1 MRYAALDV
9 GGSKIAL
16 CFTDADGGKHRDQV
30 PVTETGDPL
39 AVVSAV
45 IQQLEAWV
53 AQHGHIDTLALA
65 SAPAIDANG
74 VVSLWPNRPHW
85 KGTPLAAALAQRLGC
100 KVIWCDD
107 GTAAAMGD
115 AEGLGTDNLLQFTLG
130 TGVAGGIVYRG
141 RSLGDR
147 ELGHLTVNPDGPACS
162 CGRKGCL
169 QAYASA
175 SSLAS
180 EGPEPTPEQEQAWLQ
195 HAAAAIATCSANLV
209 ELFRVETI
217 SLSGGMVMRFPR
229 IPDLVQ
235 RRLLDGSLKA
245 SLPVPRVVA
254 SPHGAEAAL
263 WGALRLARSGAAL
276 QHDTCR
282 TVTARRRPIVSSSH
296 RIPWRFR

>member
-16 CFTDADGGKHRDQV
+16 CFTDADGGRHRDQV
-30 PVTETGDPL
+30 PVTETGDPW
-39 AVVSAV
+39 AVLSNV
-45 IQQLEAWV
+45 IERLETWV
-53 AQHGHIDTLALA
+53 ARHGRIDTLAMA
-65 SAPAIDANG
+65 SAPAIDARG

-100 KVIWCDD
+100 KVVWCDD
-107 GTAAAMGD
+107 GTAAAMAD

-130 TGVAGGIVYRG
+130 TGVAGGIVYGG

-175 SSLAS
+175 SSLAR
-180 EGPEPTPEQEQAWLQ
+180 EGTEPTPEREQAWLQ
-195 HAAAAIATCSANLV
+195 HAAAAIAVCSANLV
-209 ELFRVETI
+209 ELFRVDTI
-217 SLSGGMVMRFPR
+217 SLSGGLVMRFPG
-229 IPDLVQ
+229 IPALVQ
-235 RRLLDGSLKA
+235 RHLSNGGLKA
-245 SLPVPRVVA
+245 SLAVPRVVA

-263 WGALRLARSGAAL
+263 WGALRLARSGPAL
-276 QHDTCR
+276 QHDICR
-282 TVTARRRPIVSSSH
+282 SVTAH
-296 RIPWRFR
+296 